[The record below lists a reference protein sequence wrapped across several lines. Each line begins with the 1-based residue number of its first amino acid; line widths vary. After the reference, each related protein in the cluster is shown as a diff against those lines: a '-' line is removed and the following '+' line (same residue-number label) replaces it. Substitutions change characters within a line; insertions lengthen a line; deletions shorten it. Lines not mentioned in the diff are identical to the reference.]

1 MKEIIDQLAHYVIG
15 LIVLATP
22 LFVPFGFVISGF
34 LIGFIREQGQELEVN
49 GAKAAWKF
57 WNWGKG
63 RWIDITF
70 WTLAGV
76 TLETLFQI
84 STI

>member
-1 MKEIIDQLAHYVIG
+1 MKEVIDQIAHYVVG
-15 LIVLATP
+15 LIVLVTP

-34 LIGFIREQGQELEVN
+34 LIGFIREQGQELEAN
-49 GAKAAWKF
+49 GSKAAWKF

-63 RWIDITF
+63 RWIDILF

-76 TLETLFQI
+76 TLEIMFQL
-84 STI
+84 STT